1 MKQTRVLILASAIIL
16 AGCASVGAQP
26 AAEDGMRM
34 DGMMG
39 GSHGMMK
46 MDSNSDGKITKEEF
60 MKSHE
65 AMFDMMKGKDGTIDA
80 AGMGKRCN
88 MMHGMMMG
96 AMQSHGGMPK

>member
-1 MKQTRVLILASAIIL
+1 MKQTRVLIFASTIIV

-26 AAEDGMRM
+26 AAENGMRM
-34 DGMMG
+34 GGMMG

-80 AGMGKRCN
+80 SGMGKRCN
-88 MMHGMMMG
+88 MMHGMMDG
-96 AMQSHGGMPK
+96 TQSHGGMPR